1 VGIGRDYYNQR
12 AMKTLATLL
21 FVLFTASVFADDIA
35 PPKLDAD
42 VARAMQTFRVPG
54 VSIAI
59 VKDGE
64 LVVAKGW
71 GVRKLGDAAKVDGDT
86 LFQIASNS
94 KAFTTAS
101 LAMLV
106 DEGKLSWDDP
116 VSKYLPSFRM
126 YDPYASNEVMIRDLA
141 SHRAGLGLGAGDLM
155 IYPPTDLTR
164 EEIVNRIRY
173 IKPASSMRS
182 RYAYNNLMFIA
193 AGRVLETISGKS
205 WEQFV
210 TERILTPLAM
220 TKTVTS
226 VTALRASANAAI
238 AHAPENDRMIPV
250 RYDVWENAGP
260 AGGIASSANDMA
272 KWLIAQLARGKYDGE
287 KRLFSEKQ
295 SREMWSAQTVLR
307 IAAPQGP
314 LAPLAPHFSE
324 YALGWNMR
332 DFRGH
337 QVIGHG
343 GGLTGMISRVTLIP
357 DLNLGIVVLTNAA
370 PSSLAS
376 AMSWQI
382 ADHYIG
388 GATNDWIDLYR
399 QNDVADAKRYAE
411 EQKKH
416 EDARAKDSKP
426 SLPLEKYAGRYTDPW
441 YGDVNL
447 AVENGKLMMRFSHSP
462 ELTGELEHWQHDVFV
477 ARWRD
482 RFLDADAFVTFTLN
496 ADGEVD
502 SIAMKPVSS
511 RTDFSFDFQDLNLRR
526 RN

>member
-1 VGIGRDYYNQR
+1 
-12 AMKTLATLL
+12 
-21 FVLFTASVFADDIA
+21 
-35 PPKLDAD
+35 
-42 VARAMQTFRVPG
+42 
-54 VSIAI
+54 
-59 VKDGE
+59 
-64 LVVAKGW
+64 
-71 GVRKLGDAAKVDGDT
+71 
-86 LFQIASNS
+86 
-94 KAFTTAS
+94 
-101 LAMLV
+101 
-106 DEGKLSWDDP
+106 
-116 VSKYLPSFRM
+116 
-126 YDPYASNEVMIRDLA
+126 
-141 SHRAGLGLGAGDLM
+141 
-155 IYPPTDLTR
+155 
-164 EEIVNRIRY
+164 
-173 IKPASSMRS
+173 SMRS

-226 VTALRASANAAI
+226 VTALRAGANAAT
-238 AHAPENDRMIPV
+238 AQAAENDRMIPV

-260 AGGIASSANDMA
+260 AGGISSSANDMA

-307 IAAPQGP
+307 IAAPHGP

-399 QNDVADAKRYAE
+399 QNDEADAKRYAE

-416 EDARAKDSKP
+416 EEARAKDSKP

-441 YGDVNL
+441 YGDVDITN
-447 AVENGKLMMRFSHSP
+447 ENGKLVMKFSHSP

-482 RFLDADAFVTFTLN
+482 RFLDAAAFVTFTLKT
-496 ADGEVD
+496 DG
-502 SIAMKPVSS
+502 A
-511 RTDFSFDFQDLNLRR
+511 L
-526 RN
+526 